1 MCARGYGTRA
11 SGPAVHGWP
20 HMRSPGALPP
30 TRAHLPRAGC
40 PSTPLPWPCLA
51 NPPSPHHAISITA
64 GVSGVACGS
73 HGVRGAEARA
83 GPGLLHVGPAGDV
96 VGRDEHVP
104 GRGRGAPVRRAG
116 RGRVP
121 HPGDVRR
128 LGRGLLRLLR
138 VRGAPRPVR
147 GAEARAYRLSSDP
160 IPCRHRIPFRVC
172 RPGWPLGAGASGAR
186 SREPA
191 RAVRERGRR
200 QLDSSGAPG
209 GPVQREDQLRGGARS
224 TASRAARGQGFPP
237 LCVCSRILPQQLSC
251 TAGVPGAQLP
261 GGGEPLC
268 VPGPGPPGPHP
279 GGPR

>member
-83 GPGLLHVGPAGDV
+83 GPGLLHAGPAGDV

-160 IPCRHRIPFRVC
+160 IPCLSTGVAARSGRLWRQEP
-172 RPGWPLGAGASGAR
+172 GAGA
-186 SREPA
+186 
-191 RAVRERGRR
+191 
-200 QLDSSGAPG
+200 
-209 GPVQREDQLRGGARS
+209 GGAR
-224 TASRAARGQGFPP
+224 ARAEAARQFRGAGRPGSTRGPAAGRRAEHCVTGGTGAGFSA
-237 LCVCSRILPQQLSC
+237 LVCVQ
-251 TAGVPGAQLP
+251 
-261 GGGEPLC
+261 
-268 VPGPGPPGPHP
+268 
-279 GGPR
+279 

>member
-1 MCARGYGTRA
+1 MGSRAARTAYAAR
-11 SGPAVHGWP
+11 
-20 HMRSPGALPP
+20 RREQALGFY
-30 TRAHLPRAGC
+30 TLGRRV
-40 PSTPLPWPCLA
+40 TW
-51 NPPSPHHAISITA
+51 
-64 GVSGVACGS
+64 SGVTS
-73 HGVRGAEARA
+73 TSRDEAVALRFA
-83 GPGLLHVGPAGDV
+83 GPGGAVFRIRATSGVSVEAFSVFSESEVRLGPCAE
-96 VGRDEHVP
+96 R
-104 GRGRGAPVRRAG
+104 RRAHT
-116 RGRVP
+116 V
-121 HPGDVRR
+121 
-128 LGRGLLRLLR
+128 
-138 VRGAPRPVR
+138 
-147 GAEARAYRLSSDP
+147 
-160 IPCRHRIPFRVC
+160 CHRIPFRVC